1 MSDLLSIGLSG
12 LRTSRNNITV
22 TGHNISNIDTPGFSR
37 QRAVQV
43 TNSAMSTGAG
53 YMGSGGRTQTIERIV
68 DQYTI
73 NQVRVDTSS
82 LKDNQA
88 YLRNAGELDN
98 LLSNE
103 NSALGTAMNG
113 FFEGMQSA
121 ANDPLSKPARQL
133 VFSQVDS
140 VSQRFKTAH
149 ARLADQGINL
159 NTQVRTYTSKINE
172 ISMGVGQL
180 NKQVAMYAGK
190 NSQPPNDL
198 LDKRDELLRQ
208 LSEIVDVQVQVQDGM
223 SVNVSIGNGVPL
235 VFGESV
241 NRLEVTAGSND
252 KGRSDVF
259 MMDKHGGEMKVTNE
273 MTGGEMGGIIR
284 YRSDTLDPALNEMG
298 RIAIIF
304 AGEANNQHHAG
315 TDLDGNQGGD
325 IFRDINTKEFQLDR
339 IPGIER
345 TAPAGVWLDPNGLN
359 KLPTNEFLLTEQDG
373 NLVLKDSVTGLNML
387 PQDSYPNMGALND
400 ALQEAY
406 GFRLTDGDTPPDY
419 LNPPL
424 DLDRENTLGVNDL
437 IKGGGLLISPVYL
450 GASQLERSTEE
461 FNNINKIALGGIAG
475 DENNKGTAKLGYIDI
490 NLTDNAGESISLK
503 QAGLSG
509 YQIKATTSADL
520 SAEPPTYG
528 EFELRD
534 NVGKVVIPGPIIAS
548 ADGTLTIELTINDI
562 PGVTGSLELSISKNE
577 LKDGDVWILEGTAGG
592 QNGKNLS
599 FLQQE
604 NLVGRG
610 EDGIGGSSLS
620 ETYSML
626 VEDVGIRTSESRT
639 ATDVSLATLN
649 QSVSMRESA
658 SGVNMD
664 EEAGNLIRFQQAYMA
679 SSQVISTAQ
688 KLFDTLIASVG
699 R

>member
-387 PQDSYPNMGALND
+387 PQESYPDMGDLNN

-406 GFRLTDGDTPPDY
+406 GFRLTNGDTPPDY
-419 LNPPL
+419 LNPPGPL
-424 DLDRENTLGVNDL
+424 NKDTVYDL

-461 FNNINKIALGGIAG
+461 FNNINKIALAGIAG

-490 NLTDNAGESISLK
+490 NINLTDNADESISLK
-503 QAGLSG
+503 DAGLSG
-509 YQIKATTSADL
+509 YQIKATTSGAFSL
-520 SAEPPTYG
+520 
-528 EFELRD
+528 LD
-534 NVGKVVIPGPIIAS
+534 NVGKVVIPGPITPS
-548 ADGTLTIELTINDI
+548 ADGQLQLTIDNIP
-562 PGVTGSLELSISKNE
+562 PGVTGSLELSISNDDIQE
-577 LKDGDVWILEGTAGG
+577 GDVWILEGTAGG

-604 NLVGRG
+604 NLVGRA
-610 EDGIGGSSLS
+610 EDGTGGSSLS

>member
-373 NLVLKDSVTGLNML
+373 NLVLKDSVTGQDML
-387 PQDSYPNMGALND
+387 PNASYPDIETLNE
-400 ALQEAY
+400 ALQEKF
-406 GFRLTDGDTPPDY
+406 GFKLSDGNLPDDNDQ
-419 LNPPL
+419 LQNL
-424 DLDRENTLGVNDL
+424 DLATPGVENLL
-437 IKGGGLLISPVYL
+437 QGGGLLISPVYL

-503 QAGLSG
+503 DAGLSG

-528 EFELRD
+528 EFELLD
-534 NVGKVVIPGPIIAS
+534 NVGKVVPGPIIAS
-548 ADGTLTIELTINDI
+548 ADGTLTINDI

>member
-387 PQDSYPNMGALND
+387 PQDSYPDMGALND

-406 GFRLTDGDTPPDY
+406 GFRLTNGNTPPDD

-424 DLDRENTLGVNDL
+424 DLDRDNTLGVDDL

-490 NLTDNAGESISLK
+490 NLTDNADESISLK

-509 YQIKATTSADL
+509 YQIKATTSANPN
-520 SAEPPTYG
+520 AEPPTYG
-528 EFELRD
+528 EFELLD
-534 NVGKVVIPGPIIAS
+534 NVGKVVIPGPITPS
-548 ADGTLTIELTINDI
+548 ADGTLPINDI
-562 PGVTGSLELSISKNE
+562 PGVTGSLELSVSNN
-577 LKDGDVWILEGTAGG
+577 DTQAGDVWILEGTAGG

>member
-1 MSDLLSIGLSG
+1 MSDLLGIGLSG
-12 LRTSRNNITV
+12 LRTSRNNISV

-37 QRAVQV
+37 QRAVQI
-43 TNSAMSTGAG
+43 TNSAMSTNAG
-53 YMGSGGRTQTIERIV
+53 YMGSGARTQTIERIV

-88 YLRNAGELDN
+88 YLRNASELDN

-103 NSALGTAMNG
+103 NSALGTALNG

-140 VSQRFKTAH
+140 VSQRFKTAN
-149 ARLADQGINL
+149 ARLADQVVNL
-159 NTQVRTYTSKINE
+159 NTQVRTYTAKVNELSTGVSQINKE
-172 ISMGVGQL
+172 
-180 NKQVAMYAGK
+180 VAVYAGN

-208 LSEIVDVQVQVQDGM
+208 LSEIVDVQVQVQDSL
-223 SVNVSIGNGVPL
+223 SVNVSIGNGIPL
-235 VFGESV
+235 VFGESI
-241 NRLEVTAGSND
+241 NKLEATPGSND
-252 KGRSDVF
+252 KGRYEVF
-259 MMDKHGGEMKVTNE
+259 MMDKHGGEMNVTNE
-273 MTGGEMGGIIR
+273 ITGGEMGGIMR
-284 YRSDTLDPALNEMG
+284 YRSETLDPALNEMG
-298 RIAIIF
+298 RIAIVF
-304 AGEANNQHHAG
+304 AGEANNQHRAG
-315 TDLDGNQGGD
+315 IDLDGNQGGD
-325 IFRDINTKEFQLDR
+325 IFKNINTKEFQLDR
-339 IPGIER
+339 ISGIER
-345 TAPAGVWLDPNGLN
+345 TAPAGVWIDSSNLN
-359 KLPTNEFLLTEQDG
+359 RLPTNEFLLTKQGE
-373 NLVLKDSVTGLNML
+373 NLVLKDSVTGQDML
-387 PQDSYPNMGALND
+387 PNASYPDIETLNA
-400 ALQEAY
+400 ALQEKF
-406 GFRLTDGDTPPDY
+406 GFKLSDGNLPADNGQPQ
-419 LNPPL
+419 NL
-424 DLDRENTLGVNDL
+424 DLATSGVEKL
-437 IKGGGLLISPVYL
+437 LQGGGLLISPVRI
-450 GASQLERSTEE
+450 GASQLERSSED
-461 FNNINKIALGGIAG
+461 FNNINRIALAG
-475 DENNKGTAKLGYIDI
+475 VSATENNKGAAKLGYINI
-490 NLTDNAGESISLK
+490 NLTGNTGESISLK

-528 EFELRD
+528 EFELLD

-548 ADGTLTIELTINDI
+548 ADGTLTINDI
-562 PGVTGSLELSISKNE
+562 PGVTGSLELSVSKNE
-577 LKDGDVWILEGTAGG
+577 FETGDIWTLEGSAGG

-604 NLVGRG
+604 NLISRG

-649 QSVSMRESA
+649 QSISMRESA

-679 SSQVISTAQ
+679 STQIISAAQ
-688 KLFDTLIASVG
+688 KMFDTLIASVG

>member
-345 TAPAGVWLDPNGLN
+345 IAPAGVWLDPEGLN

-373 NLVLKDSVTGLNML
+373 NLVLKDSVTGRDMIPDETFANTSAGV
-387 PQDSYPNMGALND
+387 QALNK
-400 ALQEAY
+400 ALQEKY
-406 GFRLTDGDTPPDY
+406 GFRLTNGNDPDGDIPEDGSNLVTTRSDIK
-419 LNPPL
+419 
-424 DLDRENTLGVNDL
+424 DL
-437 IKGGGLLISPVYL
+437 IQKGGLLISPVYL
-450 GASQLERSTEE
+450 GASQLERSTEK
-461 FNNINKIALGGIAG
+461 FNNINKIALAGISGA
-475 DENNKGTAKLGYIDI
+475 ENNTGTAKLGYIGI
-490 NLTDNAGESISLK
+490 NLTDNADESISLK
-503 QAGLSG
+503 DAGLSG
-509 YQIKATTSADL
+509 YQIKATA
-520 SAEPPTYG
+520 SAEPPNYG
-528 EFELRD
+528 AFSLLD
-534 NVGKVVIPGPIIAS
+534 NVGKVVSLASITPS
-548 ADGTLTIELTINDI
+548 ADGQLTINNI
-562 PGVTGSLELSISKNE
+562 PGVTGSLELSISNDDIQE
-577 LKDGDVWILEGTAGG
+577 GDVWILEGTAGG

-604 NLVGRG
+604 NLVGRA
-610 EDGIGGSSLS
+610 EDGTGGSSLS

>member
-345 TAPAGVWLDPNGLN
+345 AARAGVWLDPNGLN

-373 NLVLKDSVTGLNML
+373 NLVLKDSVTGQDML
-387 PQDSYPNMGALND
+387 PNASYPDIETLNE
-400 ALQEAY
+400 ALQEKF
-406 GFRLTDGDTPPDY
+406 GFKLSNGDTPPDY
-419 LNPPL
+419 LNPPPPL
-424 DLDRENTLGVNDL
+424 NRETPGVDDL

-490 NLTDNAGESISLK
+490 NLTGNAGESISLK

-528 EFELRD
+528 EFSLLD
-534 NVGKVVIPGPIIAS
+534 NVGKVVIPGPITPS
-548 ADGTLTIELTINDI
+548 ADGQLKIDNI

-577 LKDGDVWILEGTAGG
+577 LKDGDFWILEGTAGG

>member
-345 TAPAGVWLDPNGLN
+345 IAPAGVWLDPNGLN

-373 NLVLKDSVTGLNML
+373 NLVLKDSVTGQDML
-387 PQDSYPNMGALND
+387 PNASYPDIETLNE
-400 ALQEAY
+400 ALQEKF
-406 GFRLTDGDTPPDY
+406 GFKLSNGDTPPDY
-419 LNPPL
+419 LNPPPPL
-424 DLDRENTLGVNDL
+424 NRETPGVDDL

-450 GASQLERSTEE
+450 GASQLERSTEK

-490 NLTDNAGESISLK
+490 NLTGNAGESISLK

-520 SAEPPTYG
+520 SAKPPTYG
-528 EFELRD
+528 EFSLLD
-534 NVGKVVIPGPIIAS
+534 NVGKVVIPGPITPS
-548 ADGTLTIELTINDI
+548 ADGQLKIDNI

-577 LKDGDVWILEGTAGG
+577 LKDGDFWILEGTAGG

>member
-298 RIAIIF
+298 RIAIVF

-345 TAPAGVWLDPNGLN
+345 TAPAGVWLDPNELN

-387 PQDSYPNMGALND
+387 PQESYPDMGDLND

-406 GFRLTDGDTPPDY
+406 GFRLTDGTPPDDLDD
-419 LNPPL
+419 LNPPPDYPP
-424 DLDRENTLGVNDL
+424 DLNRDTLGVDDL

-461 FNNINKIALGGIAG
+461 FNNINKIALAGIAG
-475 DENNKGTAKLGYIDI
+475 DENNKGTAKLGYIGI
-490 NLTDNAGESISLK
+490 NLTDNADESISLK
-503 QAGLSG
+503 DAGLSG
-509 YQIKATTSADL
+509 YQIKATTSGAFSL
-520 SAEPPTYG
+520 
-528 EFELRD
+528 LD
-534 NVGKVVIPGPIIAS
+534 NVGKVVSLASITPS
-548 ADGTLTIELTINDI
+548 ADDQRQLTINGI
-562 PGVTGSLELSISKNE
+562 PGVTGSLKLSISNDDIQE
-577 LKDGDVWILEGTAGG
+577 GDVWILEGTAGG

-604 NLVGRG
+604 NLVGRA
-610 EDGIGGSSLS
+610 EDGTGGSSLS

>member
-490 NLTDNAGESISLK
+490 NLTGNTGESISLK

-528 EFELRD
+528 EFELLD

-548 ADGTLTIELTINDI
+548 ADGTLTIELTIDDI

>member
-88 YLRNAGELDN
+88 YLRNASELDN

-273 MTGGEMGGIIR
+273 MTGCEMGGIIR

-373 NLVLKDSVTGLNML
+373 NLVLKDSVTGQDML
-387 PQDSYPNMGALND
+387 PNASYPNIETLNE
-400 ALQEAY
+400 ALQEKF
-406 GFRLTDGDTPPDY
+406 GFKLSDGNLPDD
-419 LNPPL
+419 NGQPQNL
-424 DLDRENTLGVNDL
+424 DLATSGVENLL
-437 IKGGGLLISPVYL
+437 QGGGLLISPVYL

-509 YQIKATTSADL
+509 YQIKATTSANPN
-520 SAEPPTYG
+520 AEPPTYG
-528 EFELRD
+528 EFSLLD
-534 NVGKVVIPGPIIAS
+534 NVGKVVIPGAITPLEGGQLKI
-548 ADGTLTIELTINDI
+548 DNI
-562 PGVTGSLELSISKNE
+562 PGVTGSLELSVSKNE

-604 NLVGRG
+604 NLVGRA
-610 EDGIGGSSLS
+610 EDGTGGSSLS